1 VLDKGPTIAIDGA
14 VAAVDAAGKVYAWNG
29 DGKGKMELAILR
41 DGKRLDALPLE
52 PGSRGVWP
60 DAKGERVLVA
70 HTAGLT
76 QYANGKPVWTKPIA
90 GITHAVWLSD
100 GAIAVITGLGIVR
113 LDGTTGEPLAMRC
126 GWMFELSPT
135 PHQSRARVE
144 PMCTKR

>member
-1 VLDKGPTIAIDGA
+1 
-14 VAAVDAAGKVYAWNG
+14 
-29 DGKGKMELAILR
+29 
-41 DGKRLDALPLE
+41 
-52 PGSRGVWP
+52 
-60 DAKGERVLVA
+60 
-70 HTAGLT
+70 
-76 QYANGKPVWTKPIA
+76 
-90 GITHAVWLSD
+90 LSD